1 MEPARPV
8 RVHRFEVIASEWR
21 SGCQIGAE
29 QMLTW
34 GPWRGG
40 IAEPTAVHEFGAGA
54 EVYESVSVN
63 LSSLM
68 MNDGS
73 GPALAL
79 DRIAGPRRARTMGQA
94 NGTKGGDLTCA
105 FS

>member
-1 MEPARPV
+1 MV
-8 RVHRFEVIASEWR
+8 
-21 SGCQIGAE
+21 
-29 QMLTW
+29 TW

-40 IAEPTAVHEFGAGA
+40 IGEPTEVHEFGPGT

-63 LSSLM
+63 LWSLM

-73 GPALAL
+73 GPALAP
-79 DRIAGPRRARTMGQA
+79 DRTAGPRHARIMGQA
-94 NGTKGGDLTCA
+94 SGTKGGDLTCA